1 MSDIIKVENITK
13 VYKTIDATIY
23 ALQDVSFG
31 IEEGEI
37 LAIMG
42 SSGSGKSTLLH
53 VLGTIDKPDS
63 GKIYINHCYEKNYWV
78 EPRATQIRGEYIGF
92 IYQNFNLLNDFTVEE
107 NIALPLI
114 LEGERNIQDD
124 VSNLMDLV
132 GLKSRRH
139 HRPGELS
146 GGQQQR
152 VAIARALVKKP
163 KILLAD
169 EPTGNLDYKTTLEIM
184 DFLVK
189 ANKEKKQTMVVVTH
203 DPVVAAYAH
212 RILFL
217 KEGKVAEIHSLSGKE
232 NKLDF
237 IMTTFKRLID

>member
-1 MSDIIKVENITK
+1 MSNIIRVENITK
-13 VYKTIDATIY
+13 TYKTIDTTIY

-53 VLGTIDKPDS
+53 ILGTIDKPDS
-63 GKIYINHCYEKNYWV
+63 GKIYVNNCNEKNYWM
-78 EPRATQIRGEYIGF
+78 EPRATEIRGEYIGF

-114 LEGERNIQDD
+114 LDGDKNIKDD
-124 VSNLMDLV
+124 IDKLMDLV
-132 GLKSRRH
+132 GLKSRKN
-139 HRPGELS
+139 HRPSELS

-152 VAIARALVKKP
+152 VAIARALVKRP
-163 KILLAD
+163 KLLLAD

-184 DFLVK
+184 DFLSK
-189 ANKEKKQTMVVVTH
+189 ANREEKQTIVIVTH
-203 DPVVAAYAH
+203 DPIVAAYAH
-212 RILFL
+212 RVLFFKDGKMMETHSL
-217 KEGKVAEIHSLSGKE
+217 KEKE

-237 IMTTFKRLID
+237 IMSTFKRVIN